1 MTHSTPPP
9 PRTAVHV
16 EQASPVKKLKFYS
29 HGYKQ
34 SGVEQNFWHERRQCP
49 CGYDVFQTLHSIGIM
64 DKWNRAGIF
73 GMRVDIANED
83 EIEYYAK
90 LNMKMT

>member
-1 MTHSTPPP
+1 
-9 PRTAVHV
+9 
-16 EQASPVKKLKFYS
+16 
-29 HGYKQ
+29 
-34 SGVEQNFWHERRQCP
+34 
-49 CGYDVFQTLHSIGIM
+49 M